1 MVSNFSEYFFLKI
14 LPQSSFLT
22 GAFYGTF
29 ISLPFSLTGL
39 LSLQRLFIQGRIA
52 GFISFLGIIYSDCFF
67 ISLILF
73 GQVKLINFWVSIF
86 PFIFLIGIYFY
97 VRFFF
102 QSILNPFSLKSI
114 DLNFNQL
121 IKIFFISFFLNFSN
135 ISLINGT
142 EFFLDLNLIS
152 YQSNFSFLFGILISQ
167 LLLSIFFCLF
177 SENIFIFLNN
187 IFSRIFFKQFS
198 NTEFS
203 KLFSYLSLFFLLQ
216 ASIEFPWIG
225 CMSYVYTYSGSF
237 LNQYTKK
244 IFDPKLSIV
253 DFSIDLDIESHELIS
268 NAPVLGKLDN
278 YTLPNTDVISK
289 NNKYIKSKETEK
301 TTFNSNKLSLS
312 NFFKNQNQS
321 LFILSRPFFHSIKEK
336 SSIQLQRQNL
346 YSTVNKVG
354 RTSKPIWKNG
364 DVCNLY
370 LYKHF
375 YFEDF
380 LVLNFKHTYLNQSTK
395 LTGISLDKL
404 NKSVFLNEYFSKN
417 FLNLLKYSDKPK
429 QGINN

>member
-1 MVSNFSEYFFLKI
+1 MVSNFSEHFFLKI

-22 GAFYGTF
+22 GVFYGSF

-67 ISLILF
+67 LSLILF

-86 PFIFLIGIYFY
+86 PLIFLMGIYFY
-97 VRFFF
+97 VTFFF
-102 QSILNPFSLKSI
+102 QTILNPFSFKSI
-114 DLNFNQL
+114 DLNTNEL
-121 IKIFFISFFLNFSN
+121 IKIFLISFFLNFSN

-142 EFFLDLNLIS
+142 EFFLDLNFIS
-152 YQSNFSFLFGILISQ
+152 YQSNFSFIFGILISQ
-167 LLLSIFFCLF
+167 LFISITFCLF
-177 SENIFIFLNN
+177 SENIFIFFNK
-187 IFSRIFFKQFS
+187 IFSRIFFKEFS

-203 KLFSYLSLFFLLQ
+203 KLFSYLSLFCLLQ

-225 CMSYVYTYSGSF
+225 CMSYIYTYSGSF

-244 IFDPKLSIV
+244 IFNPKPSVI
-253 DFSIDLDIESHELIS
+253 DFGIELDVESHELIS
-268 NAPVLGKLDN
+268 NAPILGKLDN
-278 YTLPNTDVISK
+278 YTLPNTEFVSK
-289 NNKYIKSKETEK
+289 NNKYITSKETEK
-301 TTFNSNKLSLS
+301 TTFNKNRLSLPK
-312 NFFKNQNQS
+312 FFKNKDQS
-321 LFILSRPFFHSIKEK
+321 LFILNRPFFHSIKEK

-346 YSTVNKVG
+346 YSTVNRVG

-380 LVLNFKHTYLNQSTK
+380 LVLNFKPSSINQSTR

-417 FLNLLKYSDKPK
+417 FVNLLTYSEKLK
-429 QGINN
+429 